1 MDTAATATRAVDAL
15 LAEGLLAT
23 DSRDRAQVVVA
34 GALSGAGSGAISGP
48 VADQGRAVS
57 RIVEVVAYLGAAL
70 VLAAGGLF
78 LVETWTD
85 LGDAGQIGA
94 LVLVA
99 LVLGSAGLVARGTE
113 DVRRRLAGTLL
124 TGAGLAAGVAVG
136 LALELGENDWND
148 VYLPGVVGA
157 VVVTLIAMA
166 GYRLAPTAV
175 GQLGMLGGTLF
186 ATVGVTGAQDGE
198 EELWVG
204 LTILVVGL
212 AWLALAERRVFSEL
226 SVARSLGVSTA
237 LFGAQFVTILG
248 EQELLGYALTAGLVV
263 LGVVLYLSTLD
274 WPYLAVAVIG
284 VTLVVPEAVN
294 DWTDGSLGAVGGVL
308 IAGVALLL
316 ASFAGYRL
324 REEATD

>member
-308 IAGVALLL
+308 VAGVALLL

>member
-113 DVRRRLAGTLL
+113 AVRRRLAGTLL

-308 IAGVALLL
+308 VAGVALLL